1 MSTSNAETGAGPMV
15 EFTIRQGQPGDSARC
30 QEIAVTAWQPIHDVR
45 RRLLGPRIYERVN
58 SGWRESKAADVGGA
72 FEHRPEWTR
81 VAVVRDERGHEQVA
95 GFVTFQLRDEAQ
107 IGVIGNNAVDPA
119 FARRGIATALYRHVL
134 DVFRAAGMQVAQVT
148 TGLDEGHAPALLAY
162 RKVGFTAEA
171 PSVTLYQE
179 L

>member
-30 QEIAVTAWQPIHDVR
+30 QEIAVAAWQPIHDVR
-45 RRLLGPRIYERVN
+45 RRLLGPRIYERV
-58 SGWRESKAADVGGA
+58 SAGWREAKAADVGRV

-81 VAVVRDERGHEQVA
+81 VAVVRDEHGHEQVA